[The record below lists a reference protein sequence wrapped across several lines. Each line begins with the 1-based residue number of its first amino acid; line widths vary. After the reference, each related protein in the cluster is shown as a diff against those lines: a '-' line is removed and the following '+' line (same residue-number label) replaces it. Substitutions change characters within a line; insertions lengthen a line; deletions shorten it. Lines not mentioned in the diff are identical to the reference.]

1 MGMREDLAAVSAVV
15 ALLEDWAQ
23 WQRGYRL
30 KLGYPTKSAGIESGG
45 GSTSFDDLCDES
57 DAEVMR
63 KVDACVNDLSLIQR
77 SAVLKR
83 YGIAV
88 VFRFPRGNYET
99 VLCEAHVA
107 LMAAFSK
114 KGIATA

>member
-83 YGIAV
+83 YGIAA
-88 VFRFPRGNYET
+88 VFRFPRWKYET